1 MSLKILTVINKTF
14 QYQERIGGKDFFND
28 VLDTFYLLL
37 YVWEY
42 MELDIWL
49 TTIDNKEGNVLFNNA
64 LNTFCI
70 DNKRNPTT
78 ATL

>member
-1 MSLKILTVINKTF
+1 
-14 QYQERIGGKDFFND
+14 
-28 VLDTFYLLL
+28 
-37 YVWEY
+37 

-78 ATL
+78 ATLWLLFLTIHFS